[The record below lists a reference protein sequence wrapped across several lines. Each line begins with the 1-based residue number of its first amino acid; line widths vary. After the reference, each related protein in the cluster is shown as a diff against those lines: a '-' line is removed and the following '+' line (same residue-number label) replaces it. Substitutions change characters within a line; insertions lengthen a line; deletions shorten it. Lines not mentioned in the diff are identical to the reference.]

1 MLIYKTDETKID
13 NEFALDIKEGLTR
26 TTNAKYILPKY
37 LYDSV
42 GSELFEVICDQPE
55 YYPTRTELA
64 ILKQCS
70 PQIVKMFDHQAPSIV
85 ELGSGSA
92 KKTKILLEHFLL
104 KKQNLYYF
112 PIDVSH
118 DILQYTM
125 KKLSSEFSRLRTI
138 GICADYIKGIEKA
151 GDFIGAR
158 NPVPNRK
165 LILFLGSTIGNFEP
179 KNAKSFLRTI
189 RRKMEKND
197 NLLLGID
204 LLKDK
209 RIMEAAYNDKRE
221 ITAKFNLNLLS
232 RINRELGG
240 EFVLSNF
247 RHHAFFNQDKGRV
260 EMHLISEC
268 DQQVVIDRIG
278 ECLSFAQNERV
289 HTENSYKYSPAQI
302 RGLANDA
309 GLTLKKNFY
318 DKKKWFSL
326 SLLSPAV

>member
-1 MLIYKTDETKID
+1 
-13 NEFALDIKEGLTR
+13 
-26 TTNAKYILPKY
+26 
-37 LYDSV
+37 
-42 GSELFEVICDQPE
+42 
-55 YYPTRTELA
+55 
-64 ILKQCS
+64 
-70 PQIVKMFDHQAPSIV
+70 
-85 ELGSGSA
+85 
-92 KKTKILLEHFLL
+92 
-104 KKQNLYYF
+104 
-112 PIDVSH
+112 
-118 DILQYTM
+118 
-125 KKLSSEFSRLRTI
+125 
-138 GICADYIKGIEKA
+138 
-151 GDFIGAR
+151 
-158 NPVPNRK
+158 
-165 LILFLGSTIGNFEP
+165 
-179 KNAKSFLRTI
+179 
-189 RRKMEKND
+189 
-197 NLLLGID
+197 
-204 LLKDK
+204 
-209 RIMEAAYNDKRE
+209 MEAAYNDKRE

-260 EMHLISEC
+260 EMHLISES